1 MIIIAL
7 GLVPNGHT
15 HSGSFSVNMRSSHE
29 VMINASS
36 RPFAEAELNQ
46 PTYNN
51 DKRWQADH
59 VSENVKSLKITVSV
73 NSHIYSYH

>member
-1 MIIIAL
+1 
-7 GLVPNGHT
+7 
-15 HSGSFSVNMRSSHE
+15 MRCSHE
-29 VMINASS
+29 LMINASS

-59 VSENVKSLKITVSV
+59 VSFSFLFSPSPAPVVSQVFEHREVGTDDATNV
-73 NSHIYSYH
+73 HIIYTK